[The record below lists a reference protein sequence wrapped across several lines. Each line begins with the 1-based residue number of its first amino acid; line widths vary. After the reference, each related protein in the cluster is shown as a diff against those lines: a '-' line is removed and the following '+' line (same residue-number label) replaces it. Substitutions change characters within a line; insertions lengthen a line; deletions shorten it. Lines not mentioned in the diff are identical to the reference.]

1 VRLNGVIICVD
12 DEKIV
17 LDSLYGELNFN
28 LLDEFD
34 IELAQSGEEAI
45 EIIEDLL
52 EDGETIPLIIS
63 DFIMPNMKGDEF
75 LIKAHELVPDT
86 NKIMLTGQSSIEGV
100 TNAINYANLYRFVS
114 KPWDSSDLILT
125 VNAAIKDFF
134 QRDKIKKNQEY
145 LEEQVKLKTK
155 QLEDLNKNLEQK
167 VLEEISKNREKEQ
180 QLAQQSRTSMMGEMM
195 AAITHQWKQ
204 PLAAISAINEKVL
217 FMSQMNKLTQETI
230 EQSTA
235 TVKQQ
240 IEHMSKTMNDFKN
253 FFKPAVEKEYEIKS
267 VIDDVMNLIGDILK
281 SKGISII
288 VENNENS
295 YKTIG
300 FDNELTQV
308 IINII
313 NNARDAIEENKC
325 ECKDIIISFQS
336 DDEFHIISIQDSAGG
351 IPEEIINNIFDP
363 YFTTK
368 CQDKGTG
375 IGLDMSKSII
385 NKVSGKIEVENKIQ
399 SDKKGACFKIYLK
412 QA

>member
-86 NKIMLTGQSSIEGV
+86 NKIMLTGQSSIEGI

-114 KPWDSSDLILT
+114 KPWDSSDLTLT

-167 VLEEISKNREKEQ
+167 VLEEINKNREKEQ

-253 FFKPAVEKEYEIKS
+253 FFKPAVEKKYEIKS
-267 VIDDVMNLIGDILK
+267 VIDDVINLIGDILK

-325 ECKDIIISFQS
+325 ECKDIVISFQS
-336 DDEFHIISIQDSAGG
+336 NDEFHIISIQDSAGG

-385 NKVSGKIEVENKIQ
+385 NKVSGKIEVENKVQ
-399 SDKKGACFKIYLK
+399 NDKKGACFKIYLK